1 MKAKFTL
8 LYAISGIMTLGPLTH
23 SDNTAAQ
30 THNDKH
36 YTIDSTYTLTR
47 DTTATDI
54 AKDWDALLPHA
65 VEALEYKNEV
75 LYVMNTGDTISRH
88 GGTRAW
94 RNNNPGC
101 LVYGDFARQRGAIGK
116 GGKFAVFPDYET
128 GRNALAD
135 LLRSDAYRNLSIERA
150 ITKYAPPHENNVAV
164 YKKRLRKMTGLALG
178 TKIRDLDSLAL
189 NKVADAICVIEGWVE
204 GKTERRPGN
213 GDMMAAAKT
222 KLMRDSMQNTL

>member
-8 LYAISGIMTLGPLTH
+8 LYAISGIMTLGLFTH
-23 SDNTAAQ
+23 SDNTTAK

-54 AKDWDALLPHA
+54 DKDWDALLPHA

-101 LVYGDFARQRGAIGK
+101 LVYGDFSRQRGAIGK
-116 GGKFAVFPDYET
+116 GGRFAVFPDYET

-135 LLRSDAYRNLSIERA
+135 LLRSDKYRNLSIERA
-150 ITKYAPPHENNVAV
+150 ITKYAPPHENNIAL
-164 YKKRLRKMTGLALG
+164 YKKRLRDMTGLALG

-204 GKTERRPGN
+204 GGTERRPGN
-213 GDMMAAAKT
+213 GNMMAAAKT